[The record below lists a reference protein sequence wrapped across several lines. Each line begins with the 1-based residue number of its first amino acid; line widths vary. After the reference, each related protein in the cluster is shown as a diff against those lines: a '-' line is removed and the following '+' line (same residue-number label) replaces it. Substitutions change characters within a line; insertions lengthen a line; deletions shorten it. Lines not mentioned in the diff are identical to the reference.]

1 MNSDL
6 VIFIDGYLSSK
17 ERAQMCS
24 ELIDQLKTNLNYKIA
39 LINKYPFSWGLDHK
53 VDYYFHYGDGFMVG
67 PPPKDILDKQLYERP
82 YVYIDT
88 SMGILENW
96 LPLTNISDH
105 VANMYN
111 SFILTAEV
119 AKNLGFKR
127 VFKVEADTKFDE
139 VDLLDINLD
148 LEKFQDYLLYG
159 ERQEGDWAKPHHR
172 IMDVHISGYSVD
184 LFTGFDLVRNDTEFW
199 ELCKKINYYGKWIEY
214 IIPTL
219 IYYQNQHHTLKGI
232 NYPGRVREKYSNTQF
247 DLINSPGGWTEKWK
261 NIPKICKINE
271 DGDTDKIG
279 LFYWNDNDTPLES
292 SCTIKTLS
300 GEIIYS
306 QTRNTSPRCWGYDEV
321 NLDSELTIT
330 NINTQDSIT
339 ETYTTIVSPDNVLD
353 LNTRL
358 IKK

>member
-6 VIFIDGYLSSK
+6 VIFIDGYLSNK
-17 ERAQMCS
+17 ERAQICS
-24 ELIDQLKTNLNYKIA
+24 ELIDQLKSNLNYKIA

-53 VDYYFHYGDGFMVG
+53 VDYYFHYGEGFMVG

-82 YVYIDT
+82 YVYVDT
-88 SMGILENW
+88 SVGVLENW

-127 VFKVEADTKFDE
+127 VFKVEADTKFNE
-139 VDLLDINLD
+139 ADLLDINLD

-172 IMDVHISGYSVD
+172 IMDMHISGYSVN
-184 LFTGFDLVRNDTEFW
+184 LFDGFDLVKNDIEFW

-219 IYYQNQHHTLKGI
+219 IHYQKQHNTLEGI
-232 NYPGRVREKYSNTQF
+232 NYPGRVRKKYPNTQF

-261 NIPKICKINE
+261 NIPKICKIN
-271 DGDTDKIG
+271 GDDVTNKVG
-279 LFYWNDNDTPLES
+279 LFYWNDNDTPLEAK
-292 SCTIKTLS
+292 CIVKNLA
-300 GEIIYS
+300 EKVIYS
-306 QTRNTSPRCWGYDEV
+306 QTKIIPPNCWNYDEID
-321 NLDSELTIT
+321 LDGELVIT
-330 NINTQDSIT
+330 NTNIQNQIT
-339 ETYTTIVSPDNVLD
+339 ETYTNIISPENIRDI
-353 LNTRL
+353 NTRFL
-358 IKK
+358 KK